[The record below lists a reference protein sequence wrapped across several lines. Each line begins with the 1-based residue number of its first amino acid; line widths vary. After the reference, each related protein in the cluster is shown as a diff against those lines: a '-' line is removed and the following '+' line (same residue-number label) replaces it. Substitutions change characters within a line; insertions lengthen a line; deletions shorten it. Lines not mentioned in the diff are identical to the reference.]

1 VTPAEGAADGFTD
14 GELGDRLTAQLEFL
28 LEIDRLKLIERR
40 SFVTDAS
47 RRENSAEHSWHLAM
61 LALVL
66 SEHARDGVDIARVVA
81 MVLVHDIV
89 EIDAGDVFVYA
100 DEAAHAAKLERETL
114 AAERIFD
121 LLPRD
126 QVPIF
131 RALWDEYEAGATDDA
146 RFAAALDRL
155 QPLLLNIAAGGATW
169 REHGITADRVV
180 ERNALIGDGAPA
192 LWDRARELIRD
203 AVEQGIVDPGP
214 PGSDAATAPGT

>member
-1 VTPAEGAADGFTD
+1 MTPAEGAADGFTD

>member
-1 VTPAEGAADGFTD
+1 MTSDDEVE
-14 GELGDRLTAQLEFL
+14 DRLAAQLAFL

-40 SFVTDAS
+40 SYITDAS

-66 SEHARDGVDIARVVA
+66 SEHARSDVDLARVIA

-100 DEAAHAAKLERETL
+100 DAAAQDAKIEREVL
-114 AAERIFD
+114 AAERIFA
-121 LLPRD
+121 LLPTDQAPVFRD
-126 QVPIF
+126 
-131 RALWDEYEAGATDDA
+131 LWEEYEEGTTAEA

-169 REHGITADRVV
+169 REHDITADRVV
-180 ERNALIGDGAPA
+180 ERNAVIGDGAPE
-192 LWDRARELIRD
+192 LWARARELIGD
-203 AVEQGIVDPGP
+203 AVDRGLLDPGP
-214 PGSDAATAPGT
+214 DAPAP

>member
-1 VTPAEGAADGFTD
+1 VTPSEGA
-14 GELGDRLTAQLEFL
+14 GDDAAERLTAQLAFL

-66 SEHARDGVDIARVVA
+66 AEHARTDVDLSRVIA

-100 DEAAHAAKLERETL
+100 DEATHAAKLEREIL

-121 LLPRD
+121 LLPPD
-126 QVPIF
+126 QAPTF
-131 RALWDEYEAGATDDA
+131 RALWEEYEAGTTDDA
-146 RFAAALDRL
+146 CFAAALDRL

-180 ERNALIGDGAPA
+180 ERNSIIGDGAPA
-192 LWDRARELIRD
+192 LWERARALIAA
-203 AVEQGIVDPGP
+203 AVEQGIVDPP
-214 PGSDAATAPGT
+214 PDTRGA

>member
-1 VTPAEGAADGFTD
+1 MSR
-14 GELGDRLTAQLEFL
+14 DRLDDQLAFL

-66 SEHARDGVDIARVVA
+66 SEYSGDGIDLARVLA

-100 DEAAHAAKLERETL
+100 DDAAHAAKAEREVL
-114 AAERIFD
+114 AAERIFA
-121 LLPRD
+121 LLPDD
-126 QVPIF
+126 QEEVF
-131 RALWDEYEAGATDDA
+131 RSLWEEYEEGATEAA

-155 QPLLLNIAAGGATW
+155 QPLLLNVAAGGATW
-169 REHGITADRVV
+169 REHGITADRVL
-180 ERNALIGDGAPA
+180 ERNAPIGDGAPA
-192 LWDRARELIRD
+192 LWTRARELIRD
-203 AVEQGIVDPGP
+203 AVERGIVDPGP
-214 PGSDAATAPGT
+214 DALDVK

>member
-1 VTPAEGAADGFTD
+1 MSGA
-14 GELGDRLTAQLEFL
+14 RLDDQLAFL

-66 SEHARDGVDIARVVA
+66 SEYAGDGIDLARVIA

-100 DEAAHAAKLERETL
+100 DDVAHAARLEREAL
-114 AAERIFD
+114 AAERIFA
-121 LLPRD
+121 LLPDD
-126 QVPIF
+126 QEPVF
-131 RALWDEYEAGATDDA
+131 RSLWEEYEEGTTETA

-155 QPLLLNIAAGGATW
+155 QPLLLNVASGGMTW
-169 REHGITADRVV
+169 REHGITADRVL
-180 ERNALIGDGAPA
+180 ERNAPIGEGAPA
-192 LWDRARELIRD
+192 LWTRARAIIRD
-203 AVEQGIVDPGP
+203 AVERGVVDAG
-214 PGSDAATAPGT
+214 

>member
-1 VTPAEGAADGFTD
+1 VS
-14 GELGDRLTAQLEFL
+14 GDRLDDQLAFL

-66 SEHARDGVDIARVVA
+66 SEYAGDGVDFARVIA

-100 DEAAHAAKLERETL
+100 DEVTHAAKAERETQ
-114 AAERIFD
+114 AAERIFA
-121 LLPRD
+121 LLPDD
-126 QVPIF
+126 QEPFF
-131 RALWDEYEAGATDDA
+131 RSLWEEYEGAATETA

-155 QPLLLNIAAGGATW
+155 QPLLLNVAAGGETW
-169 REHGITADRVV
+169 REHGITADRVL
-180 ERNALIGDGAPA
+180 ERNAPIGDGAPA
-192 LWDRARELIRD
+192 LWSRAREIVRD
-203 AVEQGIVDPGP
+203 AVERGIVDAGP
-214 PGSDAATAPGT
+214 DALDAG